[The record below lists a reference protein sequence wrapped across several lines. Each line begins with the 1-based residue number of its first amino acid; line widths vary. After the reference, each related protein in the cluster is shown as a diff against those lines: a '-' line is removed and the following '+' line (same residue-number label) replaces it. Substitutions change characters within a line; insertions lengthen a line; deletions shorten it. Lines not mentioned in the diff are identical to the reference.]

1 MTVLTILAITAPW
14 SYVKSFNW
22 KQRWIGYLTY
32 VCRANKWTS
41 NEKRDSENV
50 DDNFKRGEQ
59 DEPHASV
66 LNSPTTQNI
75 LPPLIFPSQT
85 ETPALHISG
94 TSPKQSAIFRDGNA
108 AKALALSGK
117 TKYNG
122 ATSDALNYPLF
133 PSSRLKRDIH
143 YSGWDRKRKQP
154 NRRPIIQ
161 CEVAVRNWRKNAWR
175 ADELRVIRKFF
186 TPPKQNSPYVMPL

>member
-1 MTVLTILAITAPW
+1 MDLYEDVLTLFLCINSSVAIHH
-14 SYVKSFNW
+14 FNG
-22 KQRWIGYLTY
+22 KTPRIDYRTEA
-32 VCRANKWTS
+32 CRANKWTS
-41 NEKRDSENV
+41 NEKRNSENFE
-50 DDNFKRGEQ
+50 DNPKRGDQ
-59 DEPHASV
+59 DKPHASV
-66 LNSPTTQNI
+66 LYSPPTQNT

-143 YSGWDRKRKQP
+143 YSG
-154 NRRPIIQ
+154 
-161 CEVAVRNWRKNAWR
+161 
-175 ADELRVIRKFF
+175 
-186 TPPKQNSPYVMPL
+186 

>member
-1 MTVLTILAITAPW
+1 MSVEQTNGQAMKNETQKMSMIILN
-14 SYVKSFNW
+14 V
-22 KQRWIGYLTY
+22 
-32 VCRANKWTS
+32 VNKT
-41 NEKRDSENV
+41 K
-50 DDNFKRGEQ
+50 
-59 DEPHASV
+59 PHASV
-66 LNSPTTQNI
+66 FNSPTTQNT

-94 TSPKQSAIFRDGNA
+94 TSPKQSAILRDGNA

-143 YSGWDRKRKQP
+143 YSG
-154 NRRPIIQ
+154 
-161 CEVAVRNWRKNAWR
+161 
-175 ADELRVIRKFF
+175 
-186 TPPKQNSPYVMPL
+186 

>member
-1 MTVLTILAITAPW
+1 MVLDHFSYYSSVIMNQELQLKKCRMLAIKLMSVEQTNGQAM
-14 SYVKSFNW
+14 FF
-22 KQRWIGYLTY
+22 
-32 VCRANKWTS
+32 
-41 NEKRDSENV
+41 DSENV
-50 DDNFKRGEQ
+50 DDNFKRGEE
-59 DEPHASV
+59 DKPHASV
-66 LNSPTTQNI
+66 LNSSTTQNI

-143 YSGWDRKRKQP
+143 YSG
-154 NRRPIIQ
+154 
-161 CEVAVRNWRKNAWR
+161 
-175 ADELRVIRKFF
+175 
-186 TPPKQNSPYVMPL
+186 